1 MEHSVGEQQRGRL
14 VAWAALALVGVTAVW
29 GSTFFLIKGLLTEV
43 SALDFL
49 TVRFA
54 MAAAVGA
61 LVFARRLAAA
71 SSEIWVK
78 GLALGL
84 VYFVAQ
90 VLQTVGLRTT
100 DASISG
106 FITGMYVVLTP
117 VLLWMLFG
125 QRVSPRVWLAT
136 ALATVGLMALSL
148 RGLHMGAGEVL
159 TLAGALLYAVHIVLV
174 ARWVRGADPLALA
187 VIQLI
192 AIAGAASVTAVA
204 RGLTVPTSLSAWGLT
219 VPTSL
224 SAWAAITY
232 MALAAALGAMVAQT
246 WAQAHLSATTA
257 AIIMVTEPVFAA
269 FFALLFGGEA
279 LSVRLVV
286 GGALIL
292 AGRLLTEGGGSFRRR
307 RFRPAAEPA

>member
-117 VLLWMLFG
+117 VLLWVLSG

-204 RGLTVPTSLSAWGLT
+204 RGLTVPTSLSAW
-219 VPTSL
+219 
-224 SAWAAITY
+224 AAITY

-292 AGRLLTEGGGSFRRR
+292 AGMLLTEVG
-307 RFRPAAEPA
+307 